1 MYYDY
6 RHIDCTTKLVDVLVH
21 RGNLDCAHVELC
33 RISVM
38 SYKTVLLNDIR
49 DRYSDPIIFPDI
61 VLNAYSE
68 VTFKL
73 IHDILMTS
81 EHSYSAICLRIL

>member
-1 MYYDY
+1 MQDE
-6 RHIDCTTKLVDVLVH
+6 RHVV
-21 RGNLDCAHVELC
+21 RDCA
-33 RISVM
+33 
-38 SYKTVLLNDIR
+38 LLNGIR

-81 EHSYSAICLRIL
+81 EAQ

>member
-1 MYYDY
+1 MKIETGRWSRTPRESRLCSCGAVQDE
-6 RHIDCTTKLVDVLVH
+6 RHVVQ
-21 RGNLDCAHVELC
+21 DCA
-33 RISVM
+33 
-38 SYKTVLLNDIR
+38 LLNDIR

-73 IHDILMTS
+73 NHDILMTS
-81 EHSYSAICLRIL
+81 EAR